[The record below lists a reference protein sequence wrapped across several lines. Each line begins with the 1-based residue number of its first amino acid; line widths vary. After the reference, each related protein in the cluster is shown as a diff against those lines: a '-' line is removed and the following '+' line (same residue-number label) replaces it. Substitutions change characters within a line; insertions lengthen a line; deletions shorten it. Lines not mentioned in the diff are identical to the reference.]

1 VFFVR
6 MNNSSRPM
14 PPEEVEAYLADRW
27 PEVGGLS
34 SSEAEMPA

>member
-14 PPEEVEAYLADRW
+14 PREEFEAYLADRW
-27 PEVGGLS
+27 PEAGALADV
-34 SSEAEMPA
+34 